1 MNKVI
6 LIGNLTRDPELGTY
20 MSLNG
25 EGHYVNETLAVTTK
39 NANGESV
46 PTFIDFKVWGKRAET
61 LAKFAKKGSKIA
73 LEGAIVINI
82 YTDKDGKNR
91 KATYVNVDNF
101 EFLSANSSGNSS
113 GNSKKKV
120 SEETEPQFEIS
131 DEDLPF

>member
-6 LIGNLTRDPELGTY
+6 LIGNLTRDPELKTY
-20 MSLNG
+20 TSQNG
-25 EGHYVNETLAVTTK
+25 EGCYVAETLAVTTK
-39 NANGESV
+39 NANGESIA
-46 PTFIDFKVWGKRAET
+46 TFIDFKVWGKRAET
-61 LAKFAKKGSKIA
+61 LTKFTKKGSKLA
-73 LEGAIVINI
+73 LEGAIAINT
-82 YTDKDGKNR
+82 YTDKDGNNR

-101 EFLSANSSGNSS
+101 EFLSANSS